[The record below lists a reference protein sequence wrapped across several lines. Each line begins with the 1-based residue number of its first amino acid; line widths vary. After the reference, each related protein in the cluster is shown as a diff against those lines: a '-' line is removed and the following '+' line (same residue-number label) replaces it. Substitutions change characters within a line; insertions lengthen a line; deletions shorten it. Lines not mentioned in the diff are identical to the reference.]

1 METIDIIT
9 RYFPDLTMRQKE
21 QLAAL
26 PPLYAEWNAKI
37 NVVSR
42 RDIDNLYSR
51 HILHSLAIA
60 KFITPAPGTAIL
72 DLGTGGGFPGIP
84 LAIMWP
90 QCRFHLID
98 RIGKKI
104 RVAGEIAAAT
114 GIENVTLQHGDSGEC
129 HSKFDYVVSRAVMDL
144 DALINAVRKN
154 IASRTSNTLP
164 PGVIC
169 LKGGD
174 LSAEI
179 AATRRP
185 VIEVPLTDWFS
196 ESFFETKKLI
206 YVRI

>member
-9 RYFPDLTMRQKE
+9 RYFPDLTTRQKE
-21 QLAAL
+21 QLKAL

-60 KFITPAPGTAIL
+60 KFLTPTPGTSIL

-104 RVAGEIAAAT
+104 RVAEAVAAAT
-114 GIENVTLQHGDSGEC
+114 DIENVTLQHGDSGEC
-129 HSKFDYVVSRAVMDL
+129 HSKFDYVVSRAVMSL
-144 DALINAVRKN
+144 DALVSAVRKN
-154 IASRTSNTLP
+154 IASVTANTLP

-174 LSAEI
+174 LAAEI
-179 AATRRP
+179 AATHRP
-185 VIEVPLTDWFS
+185 VIEVPLTDWFG
-196 ESFFETKKLI
+196 ESFFETKKLL
-206 YVRI
+206 YVKL

>member
-9 RYFPDLTMRQKE
+9 RYFPDLTIRQKE
-21 QLAAL
+21 QLEAL

-60 KFITPAPGTAIL
+60 KFMTPTPETSIL

-104 RVAGEIAAAT
+104 RVAEAVAAAT
-114 GIENVTLQHGDSGEC
+114 DIENVTLQHGDSGEC
-129 HSKFDYVVSRAVMDL
+129 HSKFDYVVSRAVMSL
-144 DALINAVRKN
+144 DALVSAVRKN
-154 IASRTSNTLP
+154 IASVTANTLP

-174 LSAEI
+174 LAAEI
-179 AATRRP
+179 AATHRP
-185 VIEVPLTDWFS
+185 VIEVPLTDWFG
-196 ESFFETKKLI
+196 ESFFETKKLL
-206 YVRI
+206 YVKL